1 VTWDGAGAITTGPN
15 NLIRLQSDFW
25 SPSGCLS
32 TDTHPFAAPCQPFFY
47 GLADVPEGS
56 ITFTGFLHDG
66 AVDFENGITTF
77 PSARASVQQEQVTV
91 ADAAAIESQISFK
104 DMGGEEEAAGATAE
118 ADADTDPASSYPAS
132 AGATLAAP
140 GAFLERLQ
148 TDCCDEMGLR
158 FTVSSGQTG
167 TASATTS
174 ASAADPDACP
184 PTGTR
189 ETDVLPCA
197 GAEVRQINPVAAS
210 VPFDHVTAIG
220 DANVVRVTGPGSA
233 SQATADRDAVTGTD
247 GLVDVQATRALPELF
262 LGGFPTSGM
271 TPPAG
276 MSVTNTDDANYC
288 MRVTGYADSAHAVAG
303 DATATAPTASVDG
316 GTFTYYDET
325 TSSYVS
331 LPVTDPALES
341 LNVHCDSG
349 NQSVGA
355 DTVRWEVRITGS
367 NPNSTNRIFAA
378 SVPAAV
384 QSTDSGDNLEAGSS
398 VQPIRITFRY
408 LMWVNGTAEIDLTVA
423 VDPGRLVA
431 SGVYGPP
438 PEAG

>member
-1 VTWDGAGAITTGPN
+1 
-15 NLIRLQSDFW
+15 
-25 SPSGCLS
+25 
-32 TDTHPFAAPCQPFFY
+32 PFAAPCQPFFY
-47 GLADVPEGS
+47 GLAEVPEGS
-56 ITFTGFLHDG
+56 ITFTGLLHDG
-66 AVDFENGITTF
+66 AVDFESGIMNF

-104 DMGGEEEAAGATAE
+104 DTAGLEEAAGLVAE
-118 ADADTDPASSYPAS
+118 ADADTDPASSYPAT
-132 AGATLAAP
+132 AGATLAGP
-140 GAFLERLQ
+140 GAFLQRLQ

-167 TASATTS
+167 TSSVTTS

-184 PTGTR
+184 PSGTR

-197 GAEVRQINPVAAS
+197 GAEVRQMNPVTAT

-220 DANVVRVTGPGSA
+220 DANVVRVTGSSSA
-233 SQATADRDAVTGTD
+233 SKATADRDPVTGTD
-247 GLVDVQATRALPELF
+247 GIVDVQASRALPALY

-276 MSVTNTDDANYC
+276 MSATNTDDANYC
-288 MRVTGYADSAHAVAG
+288 MRVTGYADSAHAAAG
-303 DATATAPTASVDG
+303 EGTSAAPTASIDG
-316 GTFTYYDET
+316 GTFSYYDEA

-331 LPVTDPALES
+331 LPVSDPALDLLS
-341 LNVHCDSG
+341 VHCDSG
-349 NQSVGA
+349 NRSVGA
-355 DTVRWEVRITGS
+355 DTVRWEVRVTGS
-367 NPNSTNRIFAA
+367 NPNSTNRVLAA
-378 SVPAAV
+378 SVPPAV

-408 LMWVNGTAEIDLTVA
+408 LVWVNGTPEIDLKVS
-423 VDPGRLVA
+423 VDPGTLLT
-431 SGVYGPP
+431 SGIYGPP